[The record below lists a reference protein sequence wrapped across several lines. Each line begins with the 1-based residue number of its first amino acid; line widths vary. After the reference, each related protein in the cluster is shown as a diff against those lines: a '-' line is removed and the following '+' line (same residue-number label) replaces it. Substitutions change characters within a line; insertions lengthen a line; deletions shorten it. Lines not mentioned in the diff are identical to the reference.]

1 MIHRQFLF
9 TATYRLYLFY
19 EVCLK
24 AFSNVIYALRKVN
37 RYKSANDISNVSLT
51 ISLYLLM
58 SKIQVTLSQD
68 FFFKFFTNSKLFH
81 LVELV

>member
-1 MIHRQFLF
+1 MTHRQFLF

-24 AFSNVIYALRKVN
+24 AFPNVIYALRKVN
-37 RYKSANDISNVSLT
+37 RYESANDISNVSLN

-58 SKIQVTLSQD
+58 SKISVTLPQELIFFNSSQIQKC
-68 FFFKFFTNSKLFH
+68 FI
-81 LVELV
+81 